1 MHAPAGYG
9 KTTTVADRLEALE
22 ATSAWY
28 RLEVGDNDPARFAGY
43 LAKSLEVA
51 APGSCKATLRKL
63 QEKGYDDLEVF
74 LTDLLAELPLDGE
87 PLYLVL
93 DDYHLIDNEVIH
105 NALRFLL
112 RHQPACLTLVLITRT
127 VPPIGVAQLR
137 MQGRMTEIT
146 SRDLADRKSVV

>member
-1 MHAPAGYG
+1 MTTTLNPGQLTFIAAKNQSPQPPPALLHREKFNDLLHGLEPVSLLLVHAPAGYG

-43 LAKSLEVA
+43 LAKALEVA

-74 LTDLLAELPLDGE
+74 LTDLLAELPWTGNRC
-87 PLYLVL
+87 
-93 DDYHLIDNEVIH
+93 IW
-105 NALRFLL
+105 
-112 RHQPACLTLVLITRT
+112 CWTTIT
-127 VPPIGVAQLR
+127 
-137 MQGRMTEIT
+137 
-146 SRDLADRKSVV
+146 